1 MRKVYKTKN
10 VKKACFE
17 LEYNICYIVMKNCYK
32 INNYSGIIIIGKNK
46 ESEFI
51 IDIHKMNDFP

>member
-1 MRKVYKTKN
+1 M
-10 VKKACFE
+10 KKACFE

-51 IDIHKMNDFP
+51 IDIPKMNDFP